1 MNPLRR
7 RSACFGMM
15 RVAGVFALALAL
27 AACPAERGKIAVD
40 KDSAAPGSSVTKRGE
55 PVRLL
60 GRAVAVGDALPSVT
74 LVDAATMKPVDPSA
88 MRGSV
93 LLLSIVPSIDTA
105 VCEAQTHELGEK
117 GDRLPKEIKRIT
129 ISRDTPFAQKRFAKE
144 AKLEDVQFLSDYK
157 EGTFG
162 RATGLLLEGDMLLA
176 RSILVVD
183 REGKIRH
190 VQVVLELSHLPDM
203 ESAFQKA
210 EELAR

>member
-7 RSACFGMM
+7 RSACFGMT
-15 RVAGVFALALAL
+15 RLAGVFAVALLL
-27 AACPAERGKIAVD
+27 AACGAEQSKIAVD
-40 KDSAAPGSSVTKRGE
+40 KGSAAPGSSVTKRGE

-60 GRAVAVGDALPSVT
+60 GHAVALGDALPSVA

-144 AKLEDVQFLSDYK
+144 AKLEDVQYLSDYK
-157 EGTFG
+157 EGAFG
-162 RATGLLLEGDMLLA
+162 RATGLLL
-176 RSILVVD
+176 
-183 REGKIRH
+183 
-190 VQVVLELSHLPDM
+190 
-203 ESAFQKA
+203 
-210 EELAR
+210 

>member
-1 MNPLRR
+1 MTRL
-7 RSACFGMM
+7 
-15 RVAGVFALALAL
+15 AGVFAVALLL
-27 AACPAERGKIAVD
+27 AACAAEQSKIAVD

-60 GRAVAVGDALPSVT
+60 GHAVALGDALPSVA

-144 AKLEDVQFLSDYK
+144 AKLEDVQYLSDYK
-157 EGTFG
+157 EGAFG

-183 REGKIRH
+183 REGKIRYI
-190 VQVVLELSHLPDM
+190 QVVPELSHLPDM